1 MVWAID
7 LDDGTLIKALGE
19 NIGRNEARLFNP
31 KYSSECGNPPPRDE
45 L

>member
-7 LDDGTLIKALGE
+7 LDDGTLTKALGN
-19 NIGRNEARLFNP
+19 NIKRPELRTYQTRYVL
-31 KYSSECGNPPPRDE
+31 ECGARPE

>member
-7 LDDGTLIKALGE
+7 LDDGTLTKALGA
-19 NIGRNEARLFNP
+19 NIKRPVLP
-31 KYSSECGNPPPRDE
+31 TYPLQQYSECGAKPE

>member
-7 LDDGTLIKALGE
+7 LDDGTLTKALGD
-19 NIGRNEARLFNP
+19 NIKRRELSTYPPLIAH
-31 KYSSECGNPPPRDE
+31 ECGNRDE

>member
-7 LDDGTLIKALGE
+7 LDDGTLTKALGA
-19 NIGRNEARLFNP
+19 NIERRKLPTYKPRQYF
-31 KYSSECGNPPPRDE
+31 ECGERSRDE

>member
-7 LDDGTLIKALGE
+7 LDDGTLTKALGA
-19 NIGRNEARLFNP
+19 NIKRRELPIYKP
-31 KYSSECGNPPPRDE
+31 KINYECGVPPRDE

>member
-7 LDDGTLIKALGE
+7 LDDGTLTKALGE
-19 NIGRNEARLFNP
+19 NIERLP
-31 KYSSECGNPPPRDE
+31 MPTYKPRQVYECGARPE